1 MELRHLRYFVML
13 AETLHFG
20 RAAARL
26 HISQPPLTR
35 QIHALEETLGTLLF
49 IRSRQGV
56 ALSPAGAAL
65 LPEARRILRDAEA
78 LRDGARHVA
87 QGQIGKL
94 RLGFISTAAY
104 NVLPQLLPDF
114 HHSHGGVQLQLQEAT
129 TDVQLAQ
136 LREGALDVGFVLPP
150 VVDRSLAYA
159 PVHHEALIA
168 ALPAKRRW
176 PAQLP
181 LAALADEA
189 FVLFPR
195 AAGSS
200 LYDLITG
207 FCQRAGFSPRVEQ
220 EAIQMQ
226 TIVSLVAAG
235 MGVALVPASLK
246 HMRRTGVVYRPLK
259 EKSPPVEIGLVW
271 RSSDDSPA
279 VQAFVV
285 AARTLLSPAKRRAT
299 QKRKS

>member
-35 QIHALEETLGTLLF
+35 QIRALEESLGTLLF

-114 HHSHGGVQLQLQEAT
+114 HRSHGGVQLQLQEAT

-150 VVDRSLAYA
+150 VVDRALAYA

-168 ALPAKRRW
+168 ALPANRRW
-176 PAQLP
+176 PAQLS
-181 LAALADEA
+181 LAALAEEA

-200 LYDLITG
+200 LYDLIIG

-235 MGVALVPASLK
+235 MGVALVPASLM

-279 VQAFVV
+279 VQAFVA
-285 AARTLLSPAKRRAT
+285 AARTLPGSVKRRPT
-299 QKRKS
+299 QKRKP